1 MKRKA
6 MVQDS
11 KRKSKSVYGSI
22 YVIQDLSKLRGI
34 SVQTAFVAYR
44 MYDKILC
51 EKRSAMGVQGGVYP
65 QLGQIK
71 ISNF

>member
-1 MKRKA
+1 MKRKD

-51 EKRSAMGVQGGVYP
+51 EKGQLWAYKAVYIP
-65 QLGQIK
+65 NLDK
-71 ISNF
+71 

>member
-1 MKRKA
+1 

-34 SVQTAFVAYR
+34 SVQTAFVA
-44 MYDKILC
+44 
-51 EKRSAMGVQGGVYP
+51 
-65 QLGQIK
+65 
-71 ISNF
+71 